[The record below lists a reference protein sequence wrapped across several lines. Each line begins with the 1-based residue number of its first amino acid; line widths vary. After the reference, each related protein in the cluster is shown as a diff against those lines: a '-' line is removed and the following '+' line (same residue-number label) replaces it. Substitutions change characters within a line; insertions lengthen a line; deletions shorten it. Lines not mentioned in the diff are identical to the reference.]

1 MLKFFFKPKIKATL
15 IRGDTAVKVAVKN
28 ATSEQIIIILFLTIK
43 QIAKSLGMEQR
54 QLMNRLI
61 DLDKTIVRE
70 KNRLKKEMYKQE
82 QEIKHQR

>member
-15 IRGDTAVKVAVKN
+15 IRGGTAVKVAVKN
-28 ATSEQIIIILFLTIK
+28 ATNEQTVIILFLAIK
-43 QIAKSLGMEQR
+43 QIAKGLGMEQR

-82 QEIKHQR
+82 QEIKHQK